1 MRTKLGFKGKCSF
14 KKPTSAPNPQA
25 SFQHTMVI
33 TTVMGRTAMMGR
45 TPLLGGNGW
54 VEGSLTALQGGLS
67 LERSWGAVGAHTG
80 LGGPHSTLGI
90 LSSDKGLFP

>member
-1 MRTKLGFKGKCSF
+1 MQTKLGFKGKCSF

-25 SFQHTMVI
+25 SFQHTTVI
-33 TTVMGRTAMMGR
+33 TTVMGCTAMMGR
-45 TPLLGGNGW
+45 TPLFGGNGW

-67 LERSWGAVGAHTG
+67 LERSWGAVGAHIG
-80 LGGPHSTLGI
+80 LGGPHSTAGI